1 MDEKW
6 VNGMR
11 GLKGEKEEKGDI
23 GENMGTDN
31 KIYGPLVL

>member
-11 GLKGEKEEKGDI
+11 GLKGEKEGKVNKG
-23 GENMGTDN
+23 GNMGKDN